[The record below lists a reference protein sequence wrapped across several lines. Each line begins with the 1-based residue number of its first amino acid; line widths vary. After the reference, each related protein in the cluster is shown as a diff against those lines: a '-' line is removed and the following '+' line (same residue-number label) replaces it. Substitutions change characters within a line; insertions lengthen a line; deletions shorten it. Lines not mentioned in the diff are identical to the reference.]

1 MNNVKIAM
9 LGICTAAIILAVAIS
24 YAANATN
31 ATNEVVSVSS
41 EYTNVCSNCEI
52 NMRKM
57 ELMMG
62 FEGQTGLLM
71 KIYMT
76 NDPLQPSETNKVFNF
91 NWK

>member
-24 YAANATN
+24 YANN
-31 ATNEVVSVSS
+31 ATNEVVSLSS

-76 NDPLQPSETNKVFNF
+76 NDPLQPSETNEVFNF

>member
-24 YAANATN
+24 YANN

-76 NDPLQPSETNKVFNF
+76 NDPLQPSETNEVFNF

>member
-24 YAANATN
+24 YSANATN
-31 ATNEVVSVSS
+31 ATNKVVSVSS
-41 EYTNVCSNCEI
+41 ERTNVCSNCEA

-71 KIYMT
+71 QIYMT
-76 NDPLQPSETNKVFNF
+76 NDPLQPSETNEVFNF